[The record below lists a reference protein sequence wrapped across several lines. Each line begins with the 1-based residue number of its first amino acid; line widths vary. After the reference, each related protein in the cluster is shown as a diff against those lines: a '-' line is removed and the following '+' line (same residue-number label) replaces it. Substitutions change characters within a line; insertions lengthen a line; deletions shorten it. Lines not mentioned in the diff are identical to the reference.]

1 MNFLINL
8 FFFTFLIQI
17 FLILFF
23 VYSIFDF
30 IFAQSKQGFKLNIK
44 KNFKWNFY
52 IEYFLFSIFQ

>member
-44 KNFKWNFY
+44 KILN
-52 IEYFLFSIFQ
+52 EIFI

>member
-30 IFAQSKQGFKLNIK
+30 IFTQSKQGFKLNIK
-44 KNFKWNFY
+44 KNLK
-52 IEYFLFSIFQ
+52 